1 MNKYHKQPSA
11 YRLWRERHKNDP
23 ALLKFATQWNNAGL
37 YATYAVEIGYEA
49 FDLHQGTSSKTPDLF
64 KAVAEYGHALI
75 LSDNWHSSPYD
86 GLSEVE
92 AAKFR
97 KDEMEVTLDEL
108 LGYLAGFAGGFLQ
121 VLSLA
126 PQRFVGLM
134 AQQLEAKK
142 AEFQKELA
150 RPVSRWR
157 SQGPDWEG
165 YEYGFEP
172 DDEFEEQKA
181 FEKVFD
187 LREKLQ
193 CFLHGFER
201 LVALCE
207 SEHAPKLQLPN
218 IQLSTLM
225 IEAVSMGPLRGF
237 IESGDPKLKEILDF
251 LGSQKYYK
259 GHVITNL
266 DTAPDEFWWRHW
278 KVRSKKKN
286 RNKK

>member
-23 ALLKFATQWNNAGL
+23 ALLKFASQWNSAGL

-49 FDLHQGTSSKTPDLF
+49 FDLHESTSSKTPDLF

-86 GLSEVE
+86 GVSEDE
-92 AAKFR
+92 AAKLR
-97 KDEMEVTLDEL
+97 AGSIDVTLDEL
-108 LGYLAGFAGGFLQ
+108 LNYLAGFAGGFLH
-121 VLSLA
+121 VLGLA
-126 PQRFVGLM
+126 PQRFVSLM

-142 AEFQKELA
+142 AEFQEELA
-150 RPVSRWR
+150 EPVDRWESWGEIIGER
-157 SQGPDWEG
+157 
-165 YEYGFEP
+165 FEP
-172 DDEFEEQKA
+172 DDEWEEEKA

-187 LREKLQ
+187 LREELQ

-201 LVALCE
+201 LVVLCE
-207 SEHAPKLQLPN
+207 SENAPELQLPN

-225 IEAVSMGPLRGF
+225 IEAISMGPLRGF
-237 IESGDPKLKEILDF
+237 IESGDPKLKDILDF

-266 DTAPDEFWWRHW
+266 DTASDEFWWRHW
-278 KVRSKKKN
+278 KVRPKKKN